1 MKVIE
6 RTKKQAG
13 QGMVEFALVIVGF
26 MMIVMGLIDLG
37 PVLFDLST
45 AKQMSARGA
54 RAASIYIPDGN
65 RQCRTDVEN
74 AVGNPGLL
82 MSTWS
87 LSVSGNCNNDPYTAI
102 APGEAVLVTVDLTY
116 VPMFWDATWEFHLS
130 TVDQGR

>member
-1 MKVIE
+1 MNR
-6 RTKKQAG
+6 RTRKQRG
-13 QGMVEFALVIVGF
+13 QGMVEFAMVIVVF
-26 MMIVMGLIDLG
+26 MVIVTGLIDLG
-37 PVLFDLST
+37 PVLFDLYT

-54 RAASIYIPDGN
+54 RAASIYIPDGS

-74 AVGNPGLL
+74 AVGDPGLL

-87 LSVSGNCNNDPYTAI
+87 LSVSNNCSYDPYTAI

-116 VPMFWDATWEFHLS
+116 VPMFWDATWDFQLS